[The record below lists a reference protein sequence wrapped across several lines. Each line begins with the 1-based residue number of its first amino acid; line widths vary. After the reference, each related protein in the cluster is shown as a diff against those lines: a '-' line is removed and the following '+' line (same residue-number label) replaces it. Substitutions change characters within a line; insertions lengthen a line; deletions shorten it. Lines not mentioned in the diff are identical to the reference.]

1 MFVTTNMHNQ
11 LAVRSN
17 VSEYLNHFFPDVL
30 LFLQHF
36 LQVNEWHSQKM
47 EIFTVC
53 IYETENWSLIRYNS
67 LVGETA
73 EHN

>member
-1 MFVTTNMHNQ
+1 MHHE

-17 VSEYLNHFFPDVL
+17 VSEYLTNCFPDVL

-47 EIFTVC
+47 EIITVC
-53 IYETENWSLIRYNS
+53 IYETERWSLIRYNS

-73 EHN
+73 EQN